1 MKNKNIKH
9 IGFSIVIL
17 LNLFYISSC
26 RSAEHDNIVARGGI
40 AAVKINLLGFDYASD
55 KLSGQANL

>member
-1 MKNKNIKH
+1 MKNM
-9 IGFSIVIL
+9 

-40 AAVKINLLGFDYASD
+40 AAIKINLLGSDYTSN
-55 KLSGQANL
+55 KLSSQANFKKWDYL